1 MDKSAIIAI
10 AALVAVISL
19 LGMLYIVFFSRRRTS
34 LDALRGGGLR
44 DYGTPAE
51 MRERLM
57 EDAGGEEY
65 ERLKQVHRR
74 ETNLRKPKITLE
86 ERYYRAGI
94 FTARER
100 REFER
105 LRVLIPAVAAPLL
118 AFIVYSAMGFD
129 YALLGLILGA
139 AVGMQLPRSILD
151 RRALRRSEDI
161 LFYLPL
167 VIEQIAIG
175 VSSSLD
181 IGPCLQRVVAM
192 ADERDSHN
200 VVTELIR
207 HVQHFVRSGVA
218 LEEALIE
225 VGTQSGNSELKHAFV
240 ALAQVAK
247 HGGEI
252 SKQLQELANAVGS
265 QRETKIDA
273 KIRKLELQ
281 ATGPVA
287 LVFLGFILILLIG
300 FGIQVKKGFN

>member
-1 MDKSAIIAI
+1 MDRTSIIVI
-10 AALVAVISL
+10 AGLIAGASL
-19 LGMLYIVFFSRRRTS
+19 LGMIYILFFARRGSAFSR
-34 LDALRGGGLR
+34 LRGGGLEGYGSVADIR
-44 DYGTPAE
+44 D
-51 MRERLM
+51 RLKA
-57 EDAGGEEY
+57 DPTGEEY
-65 ERLKQVHRR
+65 ERLK
-74 ETNLRKPKITLE
+74 KIQNRSPHNQKAKVTLE
-86 ERYYRAGI
+86 DLYYRAGI
-94 FTARER
+94 FTARDQ
-100 REFER
+100 REFNR
-105 LRVLIPAVAAPLL
+105 LRILIPAVLTPLVAATM
-118 AFIVYSAMGFD
+118 FWAMGAKFG
-129 YALLGLILGA
+129 LLGIPLGLVMGLQA
-139 AVGMQLPRSILD
+139 PRSILNRRII
-151 RRALRRSEDI
+151 RRADDI
-161 LFYLPL
+161 LFFLPL

-207 HVQHFVRSGVA
+207 HAQYHVKSGVS

-225 VGTQSGNSELKHAFV
+225 VGTRSGHAELKHSFV

-252 SKQLQELANAVGS
+252 SKQLQELANAVSS

-273 KIRKLELQ
+273 KIRKLELE

-300 FGIQVKKGFN
+300 FGISL